1 MKKIRVSSFLLA
13 LLLSFSV
20 LVSCDGGEPSDPPAD
35 EGNGESTVTPSYG
48 ENTVDYDALS

>member
-13 LLLSFSV
+13 LLLSFSI
-20 LVSCDGGEPSDPPAD
+20 LVSCDGEPSDPPAGD
-35 EGNGESTVTPSYG
+35 GNGEVTAPSYG

>member
-13 LLLSFSV
+13 LLLSFSI
-20 LVSCDGGEPSDPPAD
+20 LASCDGEPSDPPAD
-35 EGNGESTVTPSYG
+35 EGNGEGTFPPSYG